1 MYYQRKHSIP
11 NFYFNIL
18 IISNYTFVFYTLGM
32 FDGEKYMQYNLSV
45 IIIYSFLPL
54 WQGSNISSVMPVSQ
68 NEYFFLRATFKL
80 KFEWFRLF
88 LIKRTFE
95 DRNINTS
102 ERTDVMQIWNNL
114 TFLLSIYCQNKNIMI
129 YCIILS
135 ILGSFLLDTKKAI
148 YRRKVISIK
157 IFWMEVF
164 QWVFFFF

>member
-80 KFEWFRLF
+80 KFE
-88 LIKRTFE
+88 
-95 DRNINTS
+95 
-102 ERTDVMQIWNNL
+102 
-114 TFLLSIYCQNKNIMI
+114 
-129 YCIILS
+129 
-135 ILGSFLLDTKKAI
+135 
-148 YRRKVISIK
+148 
-157 IFWMEVF
+157 
-164 QWVFFFF
+164 